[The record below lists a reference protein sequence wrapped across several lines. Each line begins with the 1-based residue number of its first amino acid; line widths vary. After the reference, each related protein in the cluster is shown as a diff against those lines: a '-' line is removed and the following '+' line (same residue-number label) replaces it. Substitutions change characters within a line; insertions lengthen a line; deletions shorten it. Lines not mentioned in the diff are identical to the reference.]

1 MRLTMVIVEV
11 GLTDY
16 GFTAELR
23 RRIAH
28 KRGVNTAARWIWRG
42 LRNNEQKPSK
52 NRSSVERSGAR
63 RRTID
68 DEEFLLHMQAVGDED
83 SRTTGSK

>member
-1 MRLTMVIVEV
+1 
-11 GLTDY
+11 
-16 GFTAELR
+16 
-23 RRIAH
+23 
-28 KRGVNTAARWIWRG
+28 
-42 LRNNEQKPSK
+42 LRNNEQKSSK